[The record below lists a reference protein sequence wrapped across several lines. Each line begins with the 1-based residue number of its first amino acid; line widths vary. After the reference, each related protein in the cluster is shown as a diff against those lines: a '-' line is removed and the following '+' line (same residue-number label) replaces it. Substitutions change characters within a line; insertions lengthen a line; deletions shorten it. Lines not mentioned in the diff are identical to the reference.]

1 LFFPPKKGLSVKSY
15 RRFGLFLLLISFLI
29 PLNVAY
35 LYYDYYSEVE
45 FQFRKSF
52 SAEEEESLLIL
63 FKKNPRIIPAVA
75 ASSQTH
81 GLSLFDISFL
91 SSCGMILSHPNHL
104 VLRC

>member
-1 LFFPPKKGLSVKSY
+1 LKLY
-15 RRFGLFLLLISFLI
+15 RRYCLFLLVISFLI

-52 SAEEEESLLIL
+52 STEEEESLLIL

-75 ASSQTH
+75 ASLQNYV
-81 GLSLFDISFL
+81 LSLFDISFL
-91 SSCGMILSHPNHL
+91 PPCGIILSHPNNL